1 MPRIISRDE
10 AIREQCLRELE
21 AAAHRPDETAFKQA
35 CKLFRN
41 VCSQIGTFIGDDNF
55 KGGFEDYDKFI
66 NSSAARQSKA
76 SASLLASMWNG
87 ANEFAKYEGAKLGY
101 QQPEWWYKCWEYT
114 DEELNVNSNSNI

>member
-1 MPRIISRDE
+1 MSGIITRSKAIEDCKRRILESE
-10 AIREQCLRELE
+10 A
-21 AAAHRPDETAFKQA
+21 HTPDDTTFKQA
-35 CKLFRN
+35 CKLFRD
-41 VCSQIGTFIGDDNF
+41 VCSQIGEFIGDDNF

-114 DEELNVNSNSNI
+114 VEELNLNSNSNI